1 MAKKEGGSRFVR
13 FMQGM
18 SATFGAL
25 MSFLFFLIV
34 LVVVIALF
42 VPSQDISGGNVAVV
56 PITGVISTDGG
67 ADLLSERGTPAATVA
82 GWIKDAD
89 EDPNTKAI
97 ILDIDSPGGSPVA
110 TDIIARAVLEANKT
124 VVAVIGE
131 SGASGA
137 FWIATAADF
146 VIANRMSLTGSIG
159 VVGSRLEFA
168 GLLDDYN
175 VTYRRLVAGKY
186 KDAGS
191 RWKEMTPEEEALFQA
206 MLDEVHGEFIAAI
219 AKNRGLPVERV
230 QEIAHGFVFTGAEAQ
245 RLGLVDAL
253 GTKDDAIRHL
263 EARLNITV
271 ELYEFEPSTTFL
283 QDVVGISSYN
293 IGRGIGT
300 ALTHAQVSDG
310 VKVTT

>member
-1 MAKKEGGSRFVR
+1 MAKKEGDNRFVR
-13 FMQGM
+13 FMHGM

-56 PITGVISTDGG
+56 PVKGVIAMDGG
-67 ADLLSERGTPAATVA
+67 TDLLQERGTPAETVA

-89 EDPNTKAI
+89 EDPNTRAI

-191 RWKEMTPEEEALFQA
+191 RWKEMTPEEEALFQK

-219 AKNRGLPVERV
+219 AKNRGLPAERV
-230 QEIAHGFVFTGAEAQ
+230 REIAHGFVFTGAEAQ

-271 ELYEFEPSTTFL
+271 ELYEFEPSKTFL

-300 ALTHAQVSDG
+300 ALTSVQVSDA